1 LSTLAE
7 NVKELKEGEPVA
19 LPPSEEWRAHVE
31 RISTPGRIAEVTE
44 EDYFY
49 WLEVLPLKCQRGSLF
64 CFAEGADHFRV
75 FWQDGEERF
84 FCRQLTEEETARFCE
99 VGQIPLPS

>member
-1 LSTLAE
+1 MSTLAE
-7 NVKELKEGEPVA
+7 YVKELKAGEFVA
-19 LPPSEEWRAHVE
+19 LPPSEEWTAHVE
-31 RISTPGRIAEVTE
+31 RISAPGRIAEVTE

-49 WLEVLPLKCQRGSLF
+49 WLEVLPPKFQRGSLF

-75 FWQDGEERF
+75 FWEDREQRF

-99 VGQIPLPS
+99 LAQISLPS